1 MSRLKAAIVGATGI
15 VGQQFILALQDHPW
29 FTISALAGSPRSAG
43 RAYGE
48 ALRSAPGGSLQWY
61 AGALPDNGIFDLPVE
76 DAAALEAARF
86 DVIFSAVESDA
97 ARTLEPRYAQST
109 PVISTASAFRYEDDV
124 PVLLPGVNDDHA
136 RMIDC
141 QREARGWRGFIAPN
155 PNCTTVG
162 LAITLAPLAQC
173 FGLEAVVMTS
183 LQAVSGAGRHGGVL
197 GLDII
202 DNVIPYIAR
211 EEEKVRLETCKI
223 LGRYG
228 PSGLQPAA
236 VRLSAT
242 CTRVPVLEG
251 HTESVLALT
260 TRTASVGEARDAFD
274 NFGTELAGMGLPSAP
289 QRLIVVHD
297 DPFRPQ
303 PRLDRSLDGGMATSV
318 GRLRA
323 DSAFDNGLQY
333 VLLSH
338 NTRMG
343 AANGTVLTAE
353 LLAHRGYIGQGGG
366 APRRTAC

>member
-29 FTISALAGSPRSAG
+29 FTIAALAASQRSAG
-43 RAYGE
+43 RSYGE
-48 ALRSAPGGSLQWY
+48 ALRDTPGGSLQWY
-61 AGALPDNGIFDLPVE
+61 ADSPPDDRFFDLPVE
-76 DAAALEAARF
+76 NAADLDAARF

-97 ARTLEPRYAQST
+97 ARTLEPQYARST
-109 PVISTASAFRYEDDV
+109 PVISTASAFRYDDDV

-136 RMIDC
+136 KLIDC
-141 QREARGWRGFIAPN
+141 QRKTRGWRGFIVPN

-162 LAITLAPLAQC
+162 LAITLAPLAQH

-211 EEEKVRLETCKI
+211 EEEKVCRETCKI
-223 LGRYG
+223 LGRCTA
-228 PSGLQPAA
+228 SGLQPAA
-236 VRLSAT
+236 IRMSAT

-260 TRTASVGEARDAFD
+260 SRPAAVDAVRDAFTC
-274 NFGTELAGMGLPSAP
+274 FGAEFVRLGLPSAP

-303 PRLDRSLDGGMATSV
+303 PRLDRALDDGMATSV

-338 NTRMG
+338 NTKMG
-343 AANGTVLTAE
+343 AAKGTVLTAE
-353 LLAHRGYIGQGGG
+353 LLAHRGYIG
-366 APRRTAC
+366 

>member
-15 VGQQFILALQDHPW
+15 VGQQFILALQGHPW
-29 FTISALAGSPRSAG
+29 FTISALAASQRSAG

-48 ALRSAPGGSLQWY
+48 ALRSAPGGSMQWY
-61 AGALPDNGIFDLPVE
+61 ADSLPDSDIFDLPVE
-76 DAAALEAARF
+76 DAAELDAGRF

-97 ARTLEPRYAQST
+97 ARTLEPQYARST

-136 RMIDC
+136 RLIDC
-141 QREARGWRGFIAPN
+141 QRKSRGWKGFIAPN

-211 EEEKVRLETCKI
+211 EEEKVQLETCKI
-223 LGRYG
+223 LGHYNA
-228 PSGLQPAA
+228 SGLQPANI
-236 VRLSAT
+236 RMSAT

-260 TRTASVGEARDAFD
+260 TRTATVDEAREAFD
-274 NFGTELAGMGLPSAP
+274 NFGTEFGRMGLPSAP
-289 QRLIVVHD
+289 QQLIVVHD

-318 GRLRA
+318 GRLRI
-323 DSAFDNGLQY
+323 DGAFENGLQY

-338 NTRMG
+338 NTKMG

-353 LLAHRGYIGQGGG
+353 LLAHGGYIG
-366 APRRTAC
+366 

>member
-29 FTISALAGSPRSAG
+29 FTISALAASQRSAG
-43 RAYGE
+43 RSYGE
-48 ALRSAPGGSLQWY
+48 ALRDAPGGSMQWY
-61 AGALPDNGIFDLPVE
+61 AGSLPAEGVFDLPVE
-76 DAAALEAARF
+76 DASELDAGRF

-97 ARTLEPRYAQST
+97 ARTLEPQYARST

-136 RMIDC
+136 RLIDC
-141 QREARGWRGFIAPN
+141 QRRTRDWKGFIAPN

-162 LAITLAPLAQC
+162 LAITLAPLARC

-223 LGRYG
+223 LGRYEA
-228 PSGLQPAA
+228 SGLQPA
-236 VRLSAT
+236 RIRMSAT

-251 HTESVLALT
+251 HTESVLAIT
-260 TRTASVGEARDAFD
+260 ERPAAVDEARDAFND
-274 NFGTELAGMGLPSAP
+274 FGTELVRMGLPSAP
-289 QRLIVVHD
+289 RQLIVVHD

-303 PRLDRSLDGGMATSV
+303 PRLDRSLDDGMATSV
-318 GRLRA
+318 GRLRT
-323 DSAFDNGLQY
+323 DGAFENGLQY

-338 NTRMG
+338 NTKMG
-343 AANGTVLTAE
+343 AASGTVLTAE
-353 LLAHRGYIGQGGG
+353 LLAHDGYIG
-366 APRRTAC
+366 

>member
-29 FTISALAGSPRSAG
+29 FTITALAASPRSAG
-43 RAYGE
+43 RSYGE
-48 ALRSAPGGSLQWY
+48 ALRDTPGGSLQWY
-61 AGALPDNGIFDLPVE
+61 ADSPPDDNIFDLPVE
-76 DAAALEAARF
+76 NAADLDAARF

-97 ARTLEPRYAQST
+97 ARTLEPHYARST
-109 PVISTASAFRYEDDV
+109 PVISTASAFRYDDDV

-136 RMIDC
+136 GLIDC
-141 QREARGWRGFIAPN
+141 QRKTRGWRGFIAPN

-162 LAITLAPLAQC
+162 LAITLAPLAQH

-202 DNVIPYIAR
+202 DNVIPYIAK
-211 EEEKVRLETCKI
+211 EEEKVCRETCKI
-223 LGRYG
+223 LGHYTA
-228 PSGLQPAA
+228 SGLEPAA
-236 VRLSAT
+236 IRMSAT

-251 HTESVLALT
+251 HTESVLAIT
-260 TRTASVGEARDAFD
+260 ERPAAVDAARDAFTC
-274 NFGTELAGMGLPSAP
+274 FGAEFVRLGLPSAP

-303 PRLDRSLDGGMATSV
+303 PRLDRSLDDGMTTSV

-338 NTRMG
+338 NTKMG
-343 AANGTVLTAE
+343 AAKGTVLTAE
-353 LLAHRGYIGQGGG
+353 LLAHRGYIG
-366 APRRTAC
+366 

>member
-15 VGQQFILALQDHPW
+15 VGQQFILALQGHPW
-29 FTISALAGSPRSAG
+29 FAIEALAASQRSAG
-43 RAYGE
+43 RSYGE
-48 ALRSAPGGSLQWY
+48 ALRDAPGGSLHWY
-61 AGALPDNGIFDLPVE
+61 ADSPPDDSIFDLPVE
-76 DAAALEAARF
+76 NAADLDAARF

-97 ARTLEPRYAQST
+97 ARTLESRYAKST
-109 PVISTASAFRYEDDV
+109 AVISTASAFRYDDDV

-136 RMIDC
+136 ELIDQ
-141 QREARGWRGFIAPN
+141 QRKSRGWRGFIAPN

-202 DNVIPYIAR
+202 DNVIPYIAK
-211 EEEKVRLETCKI
+211 EEEKVCRETCKI
-223 LGRYG
+223 LGQYTA
-228 PSGLQPAA
+228 SGLQPAA
-236 VRLSAT
+236 IRMSAT

-251 HTESVLALT
+251 HTESVLAIT
-260 TRTASVGEARDAFD
+260 ERQATVDAARDAF
-274 NFGTELAGMGLPSAP
+274 NCFGAEFGRLELPSAP

-303 PRLDRSLDGGMATSV
+303 PRLDRALDDGMATSV

-338 NTRMG
+338 NTKMG
-343 AANGTVLTAE
+343 AAKGTVLTAE
-353 LLAHRGYIGQGGG
+353 LLVKRGYIG
-366 APRRTAC
+366 

>member
-29 FTISALAGSPRSAG
+29 FTIDALAASQRSAG
-43 RAYGE
+43 RSYGE
-48 ALRSAPGGSLQWY
+48 ALRDIPGGSLQWY
-61 AGALPDNGIFDLPVE
+61 ADSPPDDGIFDLPVE
-76 DAAALEAARF
+76 NAADLEAARF

-97 ARTLEPRYAQST
+97 ARTLEPQYARST
-109 PVISTASAFRYEDDV
+109 PVISTASAFRYDDDV

-136 RMIDC
+136 GLIDC
-141 QREARGWRGFIAPN
+141 QRKTRGWRGFIAPN

-162 LAITLAPLAQC
+162 LAITLAPLVQH

-202 DNVIPYIAR
+202 DNVIPYIAK
-211 EEEKVRLETCKI
+211 EEEKVCRETCKI
-223 LGRYG
+223 LGRCTA
-228 PSGLQPAA
+228 SGLQPAA
-236 VRLSAT
+236 IRMSAT

-251 HTESVLALT
+251 HTESVLAIT
-260 TRTASVGEARDAFD
+260 ERPAAVDAARDAF
-274 NFGTELAGMGLPSAP
+274 NCFGAEFVRLGLPSAP

-303 PRLDRSLDGGMATSV
+303 PRLDRALDDGMATSV

-338 NTRMG
+338 NTKMG
-343 AANGTVLTAE
+343 AAKGTVLTAE
-353 LLAHRGYIGQGGG
+353 LLAHRGYIG
-366 APRRTAC
+366 

>member
-15 VGQQFILALQDHPW
+15 VGQQFVLALQEHPW
-29 FTISALAGSPRSAG
+29 FTISALAASQRSAG
-43 RAYGE
+43 HSYGE
-48 ALRSAPGGSLQWY
+48 ALRGTPDGSMQWY
-61 AGALPDNGIFDLPVE
+61 ADSLPDDDIFDLPVE
-76 DAAALEAARF
+76 DAAELEAGHF

-97 ARTLEPRYAQST
+97 ARTLEPQYARST

-136 RMIDC
+136 KLIDC
-141 QREARGWRGFIAPN
+141 QRKSRGWRGFIAPN

-223 LGRYG
+223 LGQYKA
-228 PSGLQPAA
+228 SGLQPASI
-236 VRLSAT
+236 RMSTT

-260 TRTASVGEARDAFD
+260 TRSATVDEARDAFN
-274 NFGTELAGMGLPSAP
+274 NFGTEFVRMGLPSAP
-289 QRLIVVHD
+289 RQLIVVHD

-303 PRLDRSLDGGMATSV
+303 PRLDRSLDNGMATSV
-318 GRLRA
+318 GRLRT
-323 DSAFDNGLQY
+323 DSAFENGLQY

-338 NTRMG
+338 NTKMG

-353 LLAHRGYIGQGGG
+353 LLAHGGYIG
-366 APRRTAC
+366 

>member
-15 VGQQFILALQDHPW
+15 VGQQFILALQHHPW
-29 FTISALAGSPRSAG
+29 FTIDALAASRRSAG
-43 RAYGE
+43 RSYGE
-48 ALRSAPGGSLQWY
+48 ALRDAGGSLQWY
-61 AGALPDNGIFDLPVE
+61 AESPPDDSIFDLPVE
-76 DAAALEAARF
+76 NAADLDAARF

-97 ARTLEPRYAQST
+97 ARTLEPQYARST
-109 PVISTASAFRYEDDV
+109 PVISTASAFRYDDDV

-136 RMIDC
+136 GLIDC
-141 QREARGWRGFIAPN
+141 QRKTRGWRGFIAPN

-202 DNVIPYIAR
+202 DNVIPYIAK
-211 EEEKVRLETCKI
+211 EEEKVCRETCKI
-223 LGRYG
+223 LGQYMA
-228 PSGLQPAA
+228 SGLQPAA
-236 VRLSAT
+236 IRMSAT

-251 HTESVLALT
+251 HTESVLAIT
-260 TRTASVGEARDAFD
+260 ERQATVDAARDAF
-274 NFGTELAGMGLPSAP
+274 NCFGAESGRLDLPSAP
-289 QRLIVVHD
+289 QRLIIVHD

-303 PRLDRSLDGGMATSV
+303 PRLDRALDDGMATSV

-323 DSAFDNGLQY
+323 DSAFENGLQY

-338 NTRMG
+338 NTKMG
-343 AANGTVLTAE
+343 AAKGTVLTAE
-353 LLAHRGYIGQGGG
+353 LLVQRGYIG
-366 APRRTAC
+366 

>member
-1 MSRLKAAIVGATGI
+1 M
-15 VGQQFILALQDHPW
+15 
-29 FTISALAGSPRSAG
+29 
-43 RAYGE
+43 
-48 ALRSAPGGSLQWY
+48 QWY
-61 AGALPDNGIFDLPVE
+61 ADSPPDDRFFDLPVE
-76 DAAALEAARF
+76 NAADLDAARF

-97 ARTLEPRYAQST
+97 ARTLEPHYARTT
-109 PVISTASAFRYEDDV
+109 PVISTASAFRYDDDV

-136 RMIDC
+136 GLIDC
-141 QREARGWRGFIAPN
+141 QRKTRGWRGFIAPN

-162 LAITLAPLAQC
+162 LAITLAPLAQH

-202 DNVIPYIAR
+202 DNVIPYIAK
-211 EEEKVRLETCKI
+211 EEEKVCRETCKI
-223 LGRYG
+223 LGRCTA
-228 PSGLQPAA
+228 SGLQPAA
-236 VRLSAT
+236 IRMSAT

-251 HTESVLALT
+251 HTESVLAIT
-260 TRTASVGEARDAFD
+260 ERPAAVDAARDALTC
-274 NFGTELAGMGLPSAP
+274 FGAEFVRLGLPSAP

-303 PRLDRSLDGGMATSV
+303 PRLDRALDDGMATSV

-338 NTRMG
+338 NTKMG
-343 AANGTVLTAE
+343 AAKGTVLTAE
-353 LLAHRGYIGQGGG
+353 LLAHRGYIG
-366 APRRTAC
+366 

>member
-15 VGQQFILALQDHPW
+15 VGQQFILALQGHPW
-29 FTISALAGSPRSAG
+29 FTISALAASQRSAG

-48 ALRSAPGGSLQWY
+48 ALRSAPGGSMQWY
-61 AGALPDNGIFDLPVE
+61 ADSLPDSDIFDLPVE
-76 DAAALEAARF
+76 DAAELDAGRF

-97 ARTLEPRYAQST
+97 ARTLEPQYARST

-136 RMIDC
+136 RLIDC
-141 QREARGWRGFIAPN
+141 QRKSRGWKGFIAPN

-183 LQAVSGAGRHGGVL
+183 LQAISGAGRHGGVL

-202 DNVIPYIAR
+202 DNVIPYIAK

-223 LGRYG
+223 LGHYKA
-228 PSGLQPAA
+228 SGLQPANI
-236 VRLSAT
+236 RMSAT

-260 TRTASVGEARDAFD
+260 TRAATVDEAREAFD
-274 NFGTELAGMGLPSAP
+274 NFGTEFGRMGLPSAP
-289 QRLIVVHD
+289 QQLIVVHD

-318 GRLRA
+318 GRLRI
-323 DSAFDNGLQY
+323 DGAFENGLQY

-338 NTRMG
+338 NTKMG

-353 LLAHRGYIGQGGG
+353 LLAHGGYIG
-366 APRRTAC
+366 